1 METMSEERITRLH
14 EAYAAGREPA
24 IRDELLEHYLPLC
37 RAVAGRFTGR
47 GAEREDLEQVAAMA
61 LLSALERFD
70 PALGNRFSS
79 FAVPTLTGALRN
91 HLRDRGDGMRMPRD
105 IRQQLYRL
113 SKAQEAY
120 EREFGCTPSAYQ
132 LAGFMNISPDELL
145 TLLDAAQRQNA
156 VSLDSAVGDDGES
169 TLEAF
174 LGRPDQR
181 FEQMERVDMV
191 RSLLSR
197 LDAQE
202 QQLLALRYREQL
214 GQRECA
220 KQLGISQMQ
229 VSRLER
235 RILSRLKAM
244 ATAEMA

>member
-1 METMSEERITRLH
+1 MGKMSEERITRLH
-14 EAYAAGREPA
+14 EAYAAERDPA

-70 PALGNRFSS
+70 PSLGNRFSS

-120 EREFGCTPSAYQ
+120 EQEFGCTPTAYQ
-132 LAGFMNISPDELL
+132 LAGYMNISPDELL

-156 VSLDSAVGDDGES
+156 VSLDSTVGDDGES

-181 FEQMERVDMV
+181 FEQMERTDMV

-197 LDAQE
+197 LDVQE
-202 QQLLALRYREQL
+202 QQLLSLRYRQQL

-220 KQLGISQMQ
+220 RQLGISQMQ

-235 RILSRLKAM
+235 RILTRLKAM
-244 ATAEMA
+244 VTAELA